1 MSRKTLI
8 SILAPLLLAA
18 TPVAAQPAQ
27 PMSDETFNA
36 VDSELSEQ
44 AAAQAAQL
52 NPPPPVPAPGRAPIA
67 APAPAATETP
77 PPIPPYA
84 EGSPIAAPTGG
95 YCYGGPH
102 PIDTRYAPGPTWDP
116 SSGPH
121 SHPYAPIDLR
131 LYAFK
136 DGCYYFIGDPRDFG
150 YSGQTYAYYGA
161 HPVLDVYGGGWCFMI
176 GPHSHFWRPWS
187 TNFVV
192 VGSWY
197 YWEGPYDPFFWSYWP
212 YYSHYY
218 RDYYPH
224 YYRGGYF
231 YHHDHGFRVAP
242 PITRVP
248 PPAGGWHGR
257 PTPGGPAAGTWR
269 GPAAGG
275 GWRGSPS
282 HSPAPS
288 VGGGW
293 RGSPSPS
300 PAPSVGGGWRG
311 SPSHSPAPSVGGGWR
326 GSPSH
331 SPAPSVGGGWR
342 GSPSHSPAPV
352 RSGGGGGWHR
362 R

>member
-18 TPVAAQPAQ
+18 APAAAQPAQ

-36 VDSELSEQ
+36 VDNELSEQ
-44 AAAQAAQL
+44 AAAQAAQI
-52 NPPPPVPAPGRAPIA
+52 NPPPPVPAA
-67 APAPAATETP
+67 APGAVPPAPDTNTP
-77 PPIPPYA
+77 PPIPPYV
-84 EGSPIAAPTGG
+84 EGAPVAAPTGG

-102 PIDTRYAPGPTWDP
+102 PVDTRYAPGPTWDP
-116 SSGPH
+116 TSGPH
-121 SHPYAPIDLR
+121 THPYAPIDLR

-136 DGCYYFIGDPRDFG
+136 DGCYYFIGDPHDFG
-150 YSGQTYAYYGA
+150 YVGQTYAYYGA

-187 TNFVV
+187 PYFTV

-231 YHHDHGFRVAP
+231 YRPGGFRAAP

-248 PPAGGWHGR
+248 SPAGWHGR
-257 PTPGGPAAGTWR
+257 PAAGASWGANTWHSAPAAR
-269 GPAAGG
+269 APAGG
-275 GWRGSPS
+275 GWHGSPAPAAPSTGGGWHGSPAAPSTGGGWHGSPAPAAPASSAPSHWGGSHSAPS
-282 HSPAPS
+282 HS
-288 VGGGW
+288 
-293 RGSPSPS
+293 
-300 PAPSVGGGWRG
+300 
-311 SPSHSPAPSVGGGWR
+311 
-326 GSPSH
+326 
-331 SPAPSVGGGWR
+331 
-342 GSPSHSPAPV
+342 APV